1 MLLNGGI
8 KRSILPLKGFLIFRV
23 SQSWLMTAVM
33 VQVQVDTILRRNFSS
48 TARQSLPVRTF
59 GWMIVGYSRAFNL
72 NTKGD

>member
-8 KRSILPLKGFLIFRV
+8 KRSILPLKGYLIFRV

-33 VQVQVDTILRRNFSS
+33 VQVQVDTILRRNFGS

-59 GWMIVGYSRAFNL
+59 GWMITGYSRAFNL